1 VGKIFAIVNQKGG
14 VGKTTT
20 AINLGAA
27 CAALEMRVLLVD
39 CDPQGNAT
47 RGVGLDAEAPH
58 LYHLLIGQPGA
69 DPADA
74 IVRSDFPHL
83 DVLPAGR
90 DLVGIEVEFVGMDG
104 WLTRLRE
111 IVEQVRD
118 RYDLILLDC
127 PPSLGHLTI
136 AALTA
141 SDGVL
146 VPVQCEYFA
155 LEGISALVETIERVR
170 GHHPTL
176 ELSGIIVT
184 MYDDRTNLSRDV
196 AGELVRVF
204 PDQVFESF
212 IPRNVRLAEAPSH
225 GMPILQYDLASR
237 GAQAYLKLARE
248 LAERVRSS
256 ATEEVLA

>member
-1 VGKIFAIVNQKGG
+1 
-14 VGKTTT
+14 
-20 AINLGAA
+20 
-27 CAALEMRVLLVD
+27 
-39 CDPQGNAT
+39 
-47 RGVGLDAEAPH
+47 
-58 LYHLLIGQPGA
+58 
-69 DPADA
+69 
-74 IVRSDFPHL
+74 
-83 DVLPAGR
+83 
-90 DLVGIEVEFVGMDG
+90 MDG